1 MKRFK
6 ILSTILSLYA
16 DFSLQLLI
24 ISHST
29 NIGKHFSVDFES
41 MDHLTWNLMNKIC
54 VKYME
59 PAEDNANAKKALI
72 HINMLK

>member
-1 MKRFK
+1 
-6 ILSTILSLYA
+6 
-16 DFSLQLLI
+16 
-24 ISHST
+24 
-29 NIGKHFSVDFES
+29 
-41 MDHLTWNLMNKIC
+41 MDHLTWNLLNKIW